1 MKIKLIPKCNIGSK
15 FNKKYPIKLRNGVTM
30 MLDKDQIAGRKPVK
44 GDYYLNGD
52 KVLVRKK
59 DIDKYVEDMIKSK
72 NGSKIHIK
80 KENVG
85 KFTEYCGGKV
95 TEECIQ
101 KGKNSPNPKIRKRAT
116 FADNARHFKH

>member
-1 MKIKLIPKCNIGSK
+1 MKIKLIPKYNIGSK

-59 DIDKYVEDMIKSK
+59 DIDKYIDDMIKSK

-101 KGKNSPNPKIRKRAT
+101 RGKNSSNPKIRKRAT
-116 FADNARHFKH
+116 FADNVRHFKH